1 MTALNPKAIH
11 GNLARLSRR
20 FGVACGLLSLGL
32 VIGAPGV
39 SDRLGGGTLRHAHA
53 APSFVYPLMGTMVS
67 SKYGIRRHPVT
78 KSKRHHA
85 GIDLAAPAGS
95 PIRAI
100 RAGRVIFADSLG
112 AYGKLVVVD
121 HGDGFVSRY
130 GHCEAIKTAIGSWVK
145 AGTIIATVGQT
156 GRTTGPHLHFEVMLN
171 GEPFD
176 PEKLIPGLAAEAAG

>member
-1 MTALNPKAIH
+1 MTDHNPGTAIPTHRPRTLLGAGAL
-11 GNLARLSRR
+11 S
-20 FGVACGLLSLGL
+20 GLVWLGL
-32 VIGAPGV
+32 SIGVPGAGGRV
-39 SDRLGGGTLRHAHA
+39 SQTHA
-53 APSFVYPLMGTMVS
+53 APAFVYPLMGTMVS

-95 PIRAI
+95 PIRTI
-100 RAGRVIFADSLG
+100 RAGRVIFADTLG

-121 HGDGFVSRY
+121 HGDGFISRY
-130 GHCEAIKTAIGSWVK
+130 GHCESIKTTIGSWVK
-145 AGTIIATVGQT
+145 AGAIIATVGQT

-176 PEKLIPGLAAEAAG
+176 PEQLIPGLAAEAAG